1 MNGFSSLAVLW
12 WDWLGKMLSLYQMKN
27 VEKSFVELKKLLV
40 TSPVL
45 TIPTSNICYVVYSD
59 ASCKSMGCVLMQHGK
74 VVAYASWQLK
84 EYEQNYPTYEVELV
98 VVVFALKLWSIICM
112 ARHAK
117 FFIDHKS
124 FEIFICS
131 KGVQFKTKKVAGI
144 GEGEGF

>member
-12 WDWLGKMLSLYQMKN
+12 WDWLGKMLSLYWMKN
-27 VEKSFVELKKLLV
+27 VEKSFVERLV
-40 TSPVL
+40 TSPIL
-45 TIPTSNICYVVYSD
+45 TIPTSSICCVVYSH
-59 ASCKSMGCVLMQHGK
+59 ASCKSMRCVLMQHGK

-117 FFIDHKS
+117 FFINHKS
-124 FEIFICS
+124 FEVFIYS
-131 KGVQFKTKKVAGI
+131 KGVEFKTKKVAGI
-144 GEGEGF
+144 GEGF